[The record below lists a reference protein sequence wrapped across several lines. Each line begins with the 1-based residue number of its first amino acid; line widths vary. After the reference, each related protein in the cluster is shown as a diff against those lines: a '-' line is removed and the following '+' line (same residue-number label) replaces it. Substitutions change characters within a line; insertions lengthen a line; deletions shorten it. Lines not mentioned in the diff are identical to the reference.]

1 MVNSE
6 PSFWYVLR
14 DLKRPNAKKR
24 AYQELQEERY
34 QLGGCVFTPIQQPAN
49 QPFLPDLVFVRA
61 TRAQL
66 DPIVRSIGTLQYC
79 YVKGCKQN
87 DPLKIDNERMSQF
100 LRAVSQSC
108 EVDFLKPEEASPA
121 RFSKQIRLVDGPLS
135 GTEGRLW
142 SRRGSRVKRLLLDL
156 PGLLTA
162 AIAVDP
168 HSIQLIAD
176 KRGS

>member
-1 MVNSE
+1 M
-6 PSFWYVLR
+6 
-14 DLKRPNAKKR
+14 KPNT
-24 AYQELQEERY
+24 Y
-34 QLGGCVFTPIQQPAN
+34 
-49 QPFLPDLVFVRA
+49 
-61 TRAQL
+61 
-66 DPIVRSIGTLQYC
+66 
-79 YVKGCKQN
+79 
-87 DPLKIDNERMSQF
+87 
-100 LRAVSQSC
+100 
-108 EVDFLKPEEASPA
+108 
-121 RFSKQIRLVDGPLS
+121 DGPLS